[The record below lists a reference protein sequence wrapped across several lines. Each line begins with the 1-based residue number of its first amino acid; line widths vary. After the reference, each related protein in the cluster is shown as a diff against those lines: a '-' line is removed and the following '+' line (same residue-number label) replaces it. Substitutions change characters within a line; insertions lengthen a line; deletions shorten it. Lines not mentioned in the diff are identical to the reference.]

1 MTCRFLTAA
10 AVVLIIAGFLASAIR
25 ADAAVIA
32 RYTFDGP
39 TGATPAPWAPQDP
52 AQCGT
57 IIAGTT
63 CPVANSSID
72 GRGHLVL
79 RVTPGQGAF
88 TGTFQYGTG
97 FPPRVVRGI
106 YDAPATFT
114 VRMRM
119 PAATGVWAGG
129 LWVTQV
135 DRYATQGIDE
145 LEPAEERSGVPDVAE
160 CWDHRVR
167 DDDGNGRIDRQREDH
182 LGHGVAPARRAAW
195 HTYAV
200 RVTARAVTYR
210 VDGRRCF
217 RRAPGAVGR
226 FGLLAFASPTRPG
239 SWAAGYGPGFSAVS
253 ARVLIDRV
261 TVTRP

>member
-1 MTCRFLTAA
+1 MTKRLLTAA
-10 AVVLIIAGFLASAIR
+10 TVVLAAAGFLAATIR

-32 RYTFDGP
+32 RYAFDGP
-39 TGATPAPWAPQDP
+39 AGAAPAPWAPQDP

-57 IIAGTT
+57 LIAGVT
-63 CPVANSSID
+63 CPAANSSVD

-135 DRYATQGIDE
+135 
-145 LEPAEERSGVPDVAE
+145 E

-167 DDDGNGRIDRQREDH
+167 DDDGNGVIDWQREDH
-182 LGHGVAPARRAAW
+182 LGHGGVPARHAAW

-217 RRAPGAVGR
+217 RRVPGAVGR
-226 FGLLAFASPTRPG
+226 FGLLAFALSTRAG
-239 SWAAGYGPGFSAVS
+239 SWESGYGPGFSAAS